1 MVSSN
6 FIYTAA
12 LLFASI
18 GTKATETP
26 AGCRKLK
33 TDIDWPTQGQW
44 EAALPGVVATNG
56 SDEHGPLPDYRLQAR
71 SVEDV
76 QKAVRFAKEHNV
88 RLSVLTTGHD
98 QLQRSDAG
106 SGLLIDLSLFQ
117 GARVMPSYT
126 ATTEGLPFVGI
137 DTEAEAIELV
147 EGEQAAVS
155 FGPAVAGLPLN
166 YVVSKSGL
174 FTVSGG
180 AGKQKHKI
188 ILFLTRLTYI
198 ATVAV
203 GGGWGQNG
211 GYGPMTSQYG
221 LGVDQWLE
229 ALIVTPD
236 GELRVAN
243 NATNS
248 DLFWA
253 IRGGGGGT
261 FGVIVQA
268 TWKAH
273 VTVPITGFNWY
284 INSTLNA
291 SDLEQGTYPTSEAL
305 RYLLGNAKDLQEKGI
320 SATFYTF
327 PTYIRCFAIHPGSQ
341 AGIAKANEIWG
352 PILSNVSSLPG
363 ITPFQ
368 TRAFEFSSYREF
380 FEGTYGTLVPQ
391 PTTADH
397 RYDRGIIPYDSRLLS
412 AEHLSD
418 PDITQALAETGGSI
432 GVQIMSPGDRV
443 GNGSAVSANP
453 GWRKAA
459 ALIIANKTNSTSA
472 AGLRRLA
479 PDMGTYINEASVTEP
494 NWSSSFW
501 GTNYPR
507 LSELKR
513 KYDPDMLFWI
523 SPGINADYMHAV
535 DGRACMVN
543 PIPTTPSEYAPLT
556 DRRFSADLT
565 KDRDFL
571 FGHQELTGSTFP
583 APGTEL
589 GLPVVP

>member
-1 MVSSN
+1 MRTYTFV
-6 FIYTAA
+6 YTAIS
-12 LLFASI
+12 LLSI
-18 GTKATETP
+18 TLCAQSRVTTTP

-33 TDIDWPTQGQW
+33 TDVDWPSHAQW
-44 EAALPGVVATNG
+44 EAALPGVIATNG
-56 SDEHGPLPDYRLQAR
+56 SDIHGPLPNYRLQAK

-76 QKAVRFAKEHNV
+76 RKAVRFAKDHNI

-98 QLQRSDAG
+98 QMLRSDAG

-117 GARVMPSYT
+117 GSRVMPAYT

-137 DTEAEAIELV
+137 DAEAEPIKLV

-155 FGPAVAGLPLN
+155 FGPALAGLPLN
-166 YVVSKSGL
+166 YAVSKSGL

-180 AGKQKHKI
+180 A
-188 ILFLTRLTYI
+188 

-243 NATNS
+243 SAINS

-253 IRGGGGGT
+253 IRGGGGST
-261 FGVIVQA
+261 FGVVVQA

-273 VTVPITGFNWY
+273 VPVPMTGYNWY
-284 INSTLNA
+284 INSTLEA
-291 SDLEQGTYPTSEAL
+291 SELEPGTYATSEAL
-305 RYLLGNAKDLQEKGI
+305 RYLLGSQSGI
-320 SATFYTF
+320 SN
-327 PTYIRCFAIHPGSQ
+327 
-341 AGIAKANEIWG
+341 ANKIWG

-397 RYDRGIIPYDSRLLS
+397 RYDRGIVPYDSRLLS
-412 AEHLSD
+412 AEHLVS
-418 PDITQALAETGGSI
+418 PNITQALAETGGSL
-432 GVQIMSPGDRV
+432 GVQIMSPGSRF
-443 GNGSAVSANP
+443 GNGSSVSANP

-459 ALIIANKTNSTSA
+459 ALIIAFKTNTTSA
-472 AGLRRLA
+472 DGLRRLA

-501 GTNYPR
+501 GSNYAR

-513 KYDPDMLFWI
+513 KYDPEMRFWV
-523 SPGINADYMHAV
+523 SPGINADYMQAK
-535 DGRACMVN
+535 DGRACMVD
-543 PIPTTPSEYAPLT
+543 PIPSTPSEYPPPT
-556 DRRFSADLT
+556 DRRFDANITADAE
-565 KDRDFL
+565 FL

-583 APGTEL
+583 RSRDRAWPTSRTSIL
-589 GLPVVP
+589 ISHSIIYL